1 MYGIGDKIVYG
12 AQGVM
17 EIVDITDQTVGDITR
32 KYYVLKEYAS
42 PSSSLTYVPLDNEA
56 LVSQLQP
63 LLTKDE
69 ITNAVRTAKNSPP
82 LEWVEENRAR
92 SEMYKRILATAD
104 RAKMLSMIRSVYET
118 GIRREE
124 EGKKNYI
131 ADENIMKKA
140 QKMINA
146 EFSLVLGISE
156 EEVAEFIKNT
166 D

>member
-1 MYGIGDKIVYG
+1 MYGIGERVVYG

-17 EIVDITDQTVGDITR
+17 EIVDLTEQTVGDVTR
-32 KYYVLKEYAS
+32 KYYVLREYDS
-42 PSSSLTYVPLDNEA
+42 QSSSLTYVPTDNET

-63 LLTKDE
+63 LLTRDE
-69 ITNAVRTAKNSPP
+69 IIKAIKEAKTSQS

-92 SEMYKRILATAD
+92 SEMYKRILAAAD
-104 RAKMLSMIRSVYET
+104 RVQLLSMIRLVHET

-140 QKMINA
+140 VKTINA
-146 EFSLVLGISE
+146 EFSIVLGIPE
-156 EEVAEFIKNT
+156 DEVAEFIRNT
-166 D
+166 N